1 MSDAAQVVLIS
12 TSNADEAR
20 TLALALVTERL
31 AASVN
36 ILPQMSSIYHWE
48 GILKEEAEI
57 LLIVRT
63 RADALGSLIERVEQ
77 LHSYALPEIIALPIV
92 DGSQRFINW
101 ILGEVMTNEDA

>member
-1 MSDAAQVVLIS
+1 MSDTAHVVLIS

-20 TLALALVTERL
+20 TLARALVTERL

-36 ILPQMSSIYHWE
+36 ILPQISSIYHWD
-48 GILKEEAEI
+48 GVLKEESEI

-77 LHSYALPEIIALPIV
+77 LHSYSLPEIIALPIV
-92 DGSQRFINW
+92 DGSQRFLNW
-101 ILGEVMTNEDA
+101 ILSEVMTNEDA